1 MIMTEFLPSLISYLR
16 LCKRLKCTPIEYHN
30 KTGRFVICRNVRQLN
45 IFKLQCVLSLV
56 YLAGM
61 FFNLCFGSHTL
72 PARLQG
78 VSFFVIYLTTFIIR
92 WNYDLDIEAIQV
104 INSFLDFERTIIQN
118 DIRLPLS
125 SPETKSMKSFIRI
138 AQSSVLVFPMLQLVL
153 LTYSPCTPPFLLSMA
168 PTCNEAS
175 SVLQYFLQFGTNI
188 FETWMSFHNLFSC
201 TIILFYTFCMG
212 IVSILNYINVL
223 KKYEQFLNH
232 CVAHACM

>member
-1 MIMTEFLPSLISYLR
+1 MTEFLPSLISYLR

-118 DIRLPLS
+118 G
-125 SPETKSMKSFIRI
+125 MH
-138 AQSSVLVFPMLQLVL
+138 
-153 LTYSPCTPPFLLSMA
+153 
-168 PTCNEAS
+168 
-175 SVLQYFLQFGTNI
+175 TN
-188 FETWMSFHNLFSC
+188 
-201 TIILFYTFCMG
+201 
-212 IVSILNYINVL
+212 
-223 KKYEQFLNH
+223 
-232 CVAHACM
+232 